1 MIEFLKDPM
10 KFQKLGATIE
20 KAILLVG
27 PPGTGKTFL
36 LRALAGEAN
45 VPLFETLGSEFTE
58 MYPGVGAARVRDMF
72 EQGRKHAPCIIVID
86 QIEALCRARPA
97 RPDPVES
104 DAEMALQ
111 QLLGEIDGLH
121 ANDGVILVA
130 ATNRPDL
137 IDEALVRPGRF
148 AVVEIEEPDMAQIE
162 AILKVHARKYPLE
175 ASVDIPVLARE
186 LSKRI
191 PSCTGAH
198 VNQVLNRAAHLA
210 ASGIGAD
217 RIGMEHLMA
226 AGDKVKAECRLPQS
240 ETEASDADS

>member
-217 RIGMEHLMA
+217 SIGMEHLMA
-226 AGDKVKAECRLPQS
+226 AVDKVKAECRLPQS